1 MKGIQ
6 RFPKTLQ
13 PIVLAGCFLAGTLGM
28 VVTATAQDI
37 SDLQTPKGSLVL
49 QAQGSFF
56 VGGDNVLQTNIEAG
70 GIFGPGHLTVNQ
82 MYVEYMIPQGGGNKT
97 PVVMVHGA
105 TLSGKSWETT
115 PDGRMGFD
123 EYFVRQGHAVYLA
136 DQVSRARSGFNQA
149 IFNDVRAG
157 ITTPPSAQPDMFRF
171 TDESAWTVFRFGPTC
186 CTPYADEQFPVQAA
200 GEFSKQ
206 GIPDVNGVLPTPNP
220 TYKALSDLAIKL
232 KGAVVMGH
240 SESGLY
246 PLEAALTNSTGMKG
260 LILTEPPGGCGATT
274 YTDQQIAT
282 FATIPILVFFGDH
295 LDTPNGLLSWPAAF
309 ANCKAFIARVN
320 AVQGGNAQM
329 LYPPDL
335 GIHGNSHMFMLDKN
349 NLQIAD
355 LILKWMDQ
363 NVGKQKTA
371 SN

>member
-1 MKGIQ
+1 MKSIQ
-6 RFPKTLQ
+6 RFPKTLH
-13 PIVLAGCFLAGTLGM
+13 LAVRAGAMLAGTLGM
-28 VVTATAQDI
+28 VVTAAAQDVQN
-37 SDLQTPKGSLVL
+37 LQTPKGALVL
-49 QAQGSFF
+49 QGQGSFF
-56 VGGDNVLQTNIEAG
+56 VGGENVLQTNIEAG
-70 GIFGPGHLTVNQ
+70 GLFGPGHLTINQ

-149 IFNDVRAG
+149 VFNNVRAG
-157 ITTPPSAQPDMFRF
+157 ITGPGFQPNMFRF
-171 TDESAWTVFRFGPTC
+171 TDESAWTLFRFGPTFG
-186 CTPYADEQFPVQAA
+186 TAFADEQFPVQAA
-200 GEFSKQ
+200 SEFSKQ
-206 GIPDVNGVLPTPNP
+206 GIPDLNAVLPTPNP

-260 LILTEPPGGCGATT
+260 LILTEPPSGCGATT

-295 LDTPNGLLSWPAAF
+295 LDAVPLWTAAF

-355 LILKWMDQ
+355 LILKWIDQ
-363 NVGKQKTA
+363 NVGKK
-371 SN
+371 